1 MKLFNSLNRL
11 RKITLSLWIVAVVG
25 VITYYLLHPGQFTP
39 ERIADFF
46 HRQESSFL
54 ILFLLLSVARA
65 FVLLPSTPLVIAASL
80 LMPERPWAVLG
91 ISLLG
96 IGLASALI
104 YHYSD
109 WLGFRP
115 HFERAAP
122 RHVEKIERWLRH
134 PLGALFVT
142 VWAFFPFVPTDLVCY
157 VAGTVRMPFQR
168 FLPAIVLGELVL
180 CSFYVFGGS
189 WLTHSMLS

>member
-1 MKLFNSLNRL
+1 MISAIL
-11 RKITLSLWIVAVVG
+11 
-25 VITYYLLHPGQFTP
+25 YYLLHPGQFTP

-46 HRQESSFL
+46 RRQQQSFL
-54 ILFLLLSVARA
+54 ILFLVLSIARA
-65 FVLLPSTPLVIAASL
+65 FVLLPSTPLVIAAAL
-80 LMPERPWAVLG
+80 LLPERPWAVLG

-109 WLGFRP
+109 WLGFRR

-122 RHVEKIERWLRH
+122 RQIEQIEHWLKR
-134 PLGALFVT
+134 PLGALLVAL
-142 VWAFFPFVPTDLVCY
+142 WAFVPFVPTDLVCY
-157 VAGTVRMPFQR
+157 VAGTVQMPFRR
-168 FLPAIVLGELVL
+168 FLAATILGEMVL